1 MKVSRLMHAAIMLIK
16 VNKMVIQ
23 LAQHLT
29 LLLFPDMNK
38 FSRLALLMLATI
50 VAIAGFQGFWLWQNF
65 SREKRAIESQAQLL
79 FRESVFALQSAR
91 LNLDSLHVSG
101 SVTDTV
107 ISDKVMAPIFPSRQV
122 VNLVNT
128 IGNVK
133 KDSLQRGTKQ
143 VFITVDRSAV
153 LSGKDTLNTTSTIN
167 FTQRNGNQIVRFL
180 YGIDSLQ
187 DSIKVRDVD
196 SAFKTVLS
204 NQKLSIP
211 FTIKRQ
217 NAAVPDF
224 PPHLESNEVT
234 IGFTRP
240 VKYTLELGNLFPFLV
255 KRLSSPILFSI
266 FLVGFTILSFVL
278 LYRNLMQQKR
288 LTTLKSDFIS
298 NITHELKTPIATVT
312 VAIEALKN
320 FNALNDPRRTS
331 EYLDI
336 SSNELQRLSLLVD
349 KVLKLSMFE
358 NKAIALNKE
367 WVDARAIVEQ
377 VMESMKPQF
386 EKCNATV
393 QLETDDR
400 DFIIHADK
408 LHLTSV
414 VYNLVDNALKY
425 SPVNPV
431 INIKLI
437 HHGHYIDL
445 IVEDNGIGI
454 SSEYKEKIF
463 EKFFRVPNNDKHNIK
478 GYGLGLSYVSH
489 IARSHSGFIEV
500 KSEPGKGS
508 SFTVKLPVKEQKII
522 EYDRG
527 RTVRRFEFKLGKN
540 DG

>member
-1 MKVSRLMHAAIMLIK
+1 
-16 VNKMVIQ
+16 
-23 LAQHLT
+23 
-29 LLLFPDMNK
+29 MNK
-38 FSRLALLMLATI
+38 FSRLALLMVATI

-65 SREKRAIESQAQLL
+65 TREKRAIESQAQLL

-91 LNLDSLHVSG
+91 LNLDSLHVTG

-107 ISDKVMAPIFPSRQV
+107 ISDKVMAPLFPSRQV

-133 KDSLQRGTKQ
+133 KDSLQKVGKQ

-187 DSIKVRDVD
+187 DSIRVREVD
-196 SAFKTVLS
+196 SAFQAVLS
-204 NQKLSIP
+204 NQKLFIP
-211 FTIKRQ
+211 FSIQRQ
-217 NAAVPDF
+217 NAAVSDF
-224 PPHLESNEVT
+224 PPHFESNEVT
-234 IGFTRP
+234 IGFTKP
-240 VKYTLELGNLFPFLV
+240 VTYRMVLGNLFPFLV
-255 KRLSSPILFSI
+255 KRLSSPILFSV

-288 LTTLKSDFIS
+288 LTALKSDFIS

-386 EKCNATV
+386 EKSNATV

-425 SPVNPV
+425 SPVNPA
-431 INIKLI
+431 IDIKLI

-445 IVEDNGIGI
+445 IVKDNGIGI
-454 SSEYKEKIF
+454 SAEYKEKIF

-508 SFTVKLPVKEQKII
+508 SFSVKLPVKEQKVI
-522 EYDRG
+522 EYDNG
-527 RTVRRFEFKLGKN
+527 RTVRRFEFKIGKN

>member
-128 IGNVK
+128 IGNIK

-187 DSIKVRDVD
+187 DSIRVRDVD

-217 NAAVPDF
+217 NAGVPDF
-224 PPHLESNEVT
+224 PPHMESNEVT

-367 WVDARAIVEQ
+367 WVDARAIVEH

-386 EKCNATV
+386 EKCNASV
-393 QLETDDR
+393 QLDTDDR

-508 SFTVKLPVKEQKII
+508 SFTVKLPVKEQKVI
-522 EYDRG
+522 EYDKG

>member
-217 NAAVPDF
+217 NAAAPDF

-386 EKCNATV
+386 EKCNASV
-393 QLETDDR
+393 QLDTDDR
-400 DFIIHADK
+400 DFIIRADK

-508 SFTVKLPVKEQKII
+508 SFTVKLPVKEQKVI
-522 EYDRG
+522 EYDKG